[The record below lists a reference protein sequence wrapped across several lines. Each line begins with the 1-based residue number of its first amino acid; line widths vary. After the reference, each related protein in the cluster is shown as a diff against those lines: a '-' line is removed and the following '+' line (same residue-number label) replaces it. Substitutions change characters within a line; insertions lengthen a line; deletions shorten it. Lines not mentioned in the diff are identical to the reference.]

1 MKYIVKD
8 SLGNY
13 LRTFNS
19 YPAAAEFRS
28 FRYDWSIIPT
38 K

>member
-8 SLGNY
+8 SLGQFVGS
-13 LRTFNS
+13 FNS
-19 YPAAAEFRS
+19 YPAASEFRGS
-28 FRYDWSIIPT
+28 RYDWSIIPT

>member
-13 LRTFNS
+13 LRIFSS
-19 YPAAAEFRS
+19 YPAASEFKGS
-28 FRYDWSIIPT
+28 RYDWSIIPV

>member
-1 MKYIVKD
+1 MRYIVKD

-19 YPAAAEFRS
+19 YPAASEFRGS
-28 FRYDWSIIPT
+28 RYNWSIIPT